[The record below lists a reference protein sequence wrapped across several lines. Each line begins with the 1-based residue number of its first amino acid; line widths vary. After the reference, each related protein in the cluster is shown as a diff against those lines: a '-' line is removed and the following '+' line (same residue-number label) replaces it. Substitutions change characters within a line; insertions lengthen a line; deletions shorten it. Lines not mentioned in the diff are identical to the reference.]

1 LGPICLSTNRI
12 GVCRQGLDCKLIAII
27 EEVTEGDA
35 VAYIQRYARA
45 YTGYCFHRHPASPT
59 AGRHQLQSEV
69 IASDKQLEGRF
80 ELEKV
85 LAHEPA
91 GQAIAA
97 SHFFD
102 LRLIPLPPLLRL
114 LCL

>member
-1 LGPICLSTNRI
+1 MMQLPISS
-12 GVCRQGLDCKLIAII
+12 VMP
-27 EEVTEGDA
+27 
-35 VAYIQRYARA
+35 RA
-45 YTGYCFHRHPASPT
+45 STGYCFHRHPASPT

-97 SHFFD
+97 SHCFD

-114 LCL
+114 LCCDQPGAVELCNVGRASLALACESPCRRRSR